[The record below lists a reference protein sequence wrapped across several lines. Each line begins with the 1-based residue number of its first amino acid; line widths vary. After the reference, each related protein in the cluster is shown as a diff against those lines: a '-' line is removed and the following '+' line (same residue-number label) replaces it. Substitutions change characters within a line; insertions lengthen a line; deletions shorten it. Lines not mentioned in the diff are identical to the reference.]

1 MRAAVVQL
9 ALGLAAM
16 ASLAAGAPPSLQ
28 TTLLVALAV
37 ALLLRTPLCVY
48 LALTGALFLGL
59 AAICPL
65 QVKLIV
71 GCAGAVL
78 LLLSAALR
86 RTLGL
91 LSLLALGLA
100 CAPPPIVPVV
110 AAILAL
116 GAALLIWRTLTH
128 QPWRGA
134 NMLENPN
141 WRVLVLPGR
150 RRPSSR
156 SGDQRS

>member
-1 MRAAVVQL
+1 MRGAIVQL

-16 ASLAAGAPPSLQ
+16 ASLAAAAPPALQ

-37 ALLLRTPLCVY
+37 ALLLRTPLGVY
-48 LALTGALFLGL
+48 LALTGALFVGL
-59 AAICPL
+59 VVICPL
-65 QVKLIV
+65 EVKLIV
-71 GCAGAVL
+71 GCTGAAL

-86 RTLGL
+86 RTLGV

-100 CAPPPIVPVV
+100 CAPPPLRYVV
-110 AAILAL
+110 AAILAI
-116 GAALLIWRTLTH
+116 GVGLLAWRSLTH

-150 RRPSSR
+150 QGFSSR
-156 SGDQRS
+156 RDQRS